1 MNKWIKYCVITALTI
16 GSIFISCSER
26 APAPSVTEQAP
37 LLWKVTS
44 ENNTSYLFGT
54 MHVADPRVT
63 TLAPAVEAAFAA
75 SDAIFTELKE
85 SQVELSGRVTVEG
98 RLPEGTHL
106 SDLIPADMYA
116 KINELVESNKMIM
129 NEMNSS
135 RPWMVGMYLQLI
147 DAMPYMQGVALDMQL
162 TNRAREEGKEVGGI
176 ETIDEQLAALAFG
189 SEEEQIKLLG
199 IAIDNMIEKS
209 DNEISDIE
217 LMLNDYLQGDI
228 DGLWEFANA
237 ELLDASQ
244 LEKDAFDALLTVRND
259 NMADRIN
266 KRIRAN
272 PESMT
277 FYAFGAL
284 HFAGPQGVGELLKGM
299 GYEVERVVK

>member
-1 MNKWIKYCVITALTI
+1 MNKWIKYYSIVVLTI
-16 GSIFISCSER
+16 GSVLMSCSEGT
-26 APAPSVTEQAP
+26 PAPSITHQSP

-54 MHVADPRVT
+54 MHVSDPRIT
-63 TLAPAVEAAFAA
+63 ALAPAVESAFAE

-85 SQVELSGRVTVEG
+85 SQLELSMKVAEEG
-98 RLPEGTHL
+98 MLPEGTRL
-106 SDLIPADMYA
+106 SDVIPADMYG
-116 KINELVESNKMIM
+116 KINGLVESNKMTM
-129 NEMNSS
+129 DVVNNS
-135 RPWMVGMYLQLI
+135 RPWMAGMYLQLI

-162 TNRAREEGKEVGGI
+162 TNRAREENKEVGGI
-176 ETIDEQLAALAFG
+176 ETVDEQLAALAFG
-189 SEEEQIKLLG
+189 SEEDQIKLLG
-199 IAIDNMIEKS
+199 IAIDNMIEKA

-217 LMLNDYLQGDI
+217 LMLNYYLEGDI

-266 KRIRAN
+266 KRIKAN
-272 PESMT
+272 PESVT

-299 GYEVERVVK
+299 GYEVERVAK

>member
-1 MNKWIKYCVITALTI
+1 MNKWIKYYSIVVLTI
-16 GSIFISCSER
+16 GSVLMSCSEGT
-26 APAPSVTEQAP
+26 PA

-63 TLAPAVEAAFAA
+63 ALAPVVEDAFTE

-85 SQVELSGRVTVEG
+85 SELELGVKLAKES
-98 RLPEGTHL
+98 RLPEGTRL
-106 SDLIPADMYA
+106 RDVIPADMYG
-116 KINELVESNKMIM
+116 KINGWAESNKITMDILD
-129 NEMNSS
+129 SI
-135 RPWMVGMYLQLI
+135 RPWMVGMYLQRI
-147 DAMPYMQGVALDMQL
+147 DAMPYMQGIALDMQL

-189 SEEEQIKLLG
+189 NEEDQIKLLG
-199 IAIDNMIEKS
+199 IAIDNMIEKA

-217 LMLNDYLQGDI
+217 LMLNYYLEGDI

-266 KRIRAN
+266 KRIKAN
-272 PESMT
+272 PESVT

-284 HFAGPQGVGELLKGM
+284 HFAGPQGVGALLKGM
-299 GYEVERVVK
+299 GYKVERVVK

>member
-1 MNKWIKYCVITALTI
+1 MNKWIKYCVITALTL
-16 GSIFISCSER
+16 GSVFISCSGG
-26 APAPSVTEQAP
+26 APAPSVTEQSP

-85 SQVELSGRVTVEG
+85 SQIELSGRVTVEG
-98 RLPEGTHL
+98 RLPEGTYL
-106 SDLIPADMYA
+106 SDLISADMYA
-116 KINELVESNKMIM
+116 KINELVESNKMVM
-129 NEMNSS
+129 NMVNSW
-135 RPWMVGMYLQLI
+135 RPWMVGMYLQMI
-147 DAMPYMQGVALDMQL
+147 DAMPYMQGIALDMQL

-189 SEEEQIKLLG
+189 NEEDQIKLLG
-199 IAIDNMIEKS
+199 IAIDSMIEKA

-217 LMLNDYLQGDI
+217 LTLNDYLEGDI

-266 KRIRAN
+266 KRIKAN
-272 PESMT
+272 PESVT

-284 HFAGPQGVGELLKGM
+284 HFAGPQGVGALLKGM

>member
-1 MNKWIKYCVITALTI
+1 MNKWIKYCSIATLTI
-16 GSIFISCSER
+16 GSIFISCSEGV
-26 APAPSVTEQAP
+26 PAPSAP

-44 ENNTSYLFGT
+44 ETNTSYLFGT
-54 MHVADPRVT
+54 MHVSDPRIT
-63 TLAPAVEAAFAA
+63 TLAPAVEAAFAE

-85 SQVELSGRVTVEG
+85 SQLELSMKVAEEG
-98 RLPEGTHL
+98 MLPKGTQL
-106 SDLIPADMYA
+106 SDVIPDDMYR
-116 KINELVESNKMIM
+116 KINGLVESNKMIM
-129 NEMNSS
+129 GVVDSS
-135 RPWMVGMYLQLI
+135 RPWMAGMYLQMI

-162 TNRAREEGKEVGGI
+162 TNRARAEDKEVGGI
-176 ETIDEQLAALAFG
+176 ETVDEQLAALAFG
-189 SEEEQIKLLG
+189 SEEDQIKLLG
-199 IAIDNMIEKS
+199 IAIDNMVEKA

-217 LMLNDYLQGDI
+217 LMLNYYLEGDI

-244 LEKDAFDALLTVRND
+244 LEKDAFDALLTVRNE

-266 KRIRAN
+266 KRIKAN
-272 PESMT
+272 SESMT

-299 GYEVERVVK
+299 GYEVERVAK

>member
-1 MNKWIKYCVITALTI
+1 M
-16 GSIFISCSER
+16 SCSEGT
-26 APAPSVTEQAP
+26 PA

-63 TLAPAVEAAFAA
+63 TLATVVEDAFTE

-85 SQVELSGRVTVEG
+85 SELELGVKLAKES
-98 RLPEGTHL
+98 RLPEGTRL
-106 SDLIPADMYA
+106 RDVIPADMYG
-116 KINELVESNKMIM
+116 KINGWAESNKITMDILDSM
-129 NEMNSS
+129 
-135 RPWMVGMYLQLI
+135 RPWMVNMFFQMI
-147 DAMPYMQGVALDMQL
+147 DARPYMQGVALDMQL
-162 TNRAREEGKEVGGI
+162 RYRGLEENKEVGGI
-176 ETIDEQLAALAFG
+176 ETVDEQLAAIAFG
-189 SEEEQIKLLG
+189 GEEEQIKLLG

-217 LMLNDYLQGDI
+217 LMLNYYLEGDI

-266 KRIRAN
+266 KRIKAN
-272 PESMT
+272 PESVT

-299 GYEVERVVK
+299 GYEVERVAK

>member
-26 APAPSVTEQAP
+26 APAPSVTEHAP

-299 GYEVERVVK
+299 GYEVERVAK

>member
-16 GSIFISCSER
+16 GSIFISCSEG
-26 APAPSVTEQAP
+26 APSVTEQNP

-85 SQVELSGRVTVEG
+85 SQIELSGRVTVEG
-98 RLPEGTHL
+98 RLPEGTYL
-106 SDLIPADMYA
+106 SDLISADMYA
-116 KINELVESNKMIM
+116 KINELVGSKEFM
-129 NEMNSS
+129 NMVNSW
-135 RPWMVGMYLQLI
+135 RPWMVGMYLQMI
-147 DAMPYMQGVALDMQL
+147 DAMPYMQGIALDMQL

-189 SEEEQIKLLG
+189 NEEDQIKLLG
-199 IAIDNMIEKS
+199 IAIDSMIEKA

-217 LMLNDYLQGDI
+217 LMLNDYLEGDI

-266 KRIRAN
+266 KRIKAN
-272 PESMT
+272 PESVT

-299 GYEVERVVK
+299 GYEVERVAK

>member
-1 MNKWIKYCVITALTI
+1 MNKWIKYCAIAALTI
-16 GSIFISCSER
+16 GSIFISCSKG
-26 APAPSVTEQAP
+26 APVPSVTEQNP

-63 TLAPAVEAAFAA
+63 TLAPAVEAAFTE

-116 KINELVESNKMIM
+116 KINELVESNKMVM
-129 NEMNSS
+129 NMVNSW
-135 RPWMVGMYLQLI
+135 RPWMVGMYLQMI
-147 DAMPYMQGVALDMQL
+147 DAMPYMQGIALDMQL
-162 TNRAREEGKEVGGI
+162 TNRAREENKEVGGI

-199 IAIDNMIEKS
+199 IAIDNMIEKA

-217 LMLNDYLQGDI
+217 LMLNDYLEGDI
-228 DGLWEFANA
+228 DGLWEFANV

-272 PESMT
+272 PESIT

-299 GYEVERVVK
+299 GYEVERVAK

>member
-1 MNKWIKYCVITALTI
+1 MHVSDPRITA
-16 GSIFISCSER
+16 
-26 APAPSVTEQAP
+26 
-37 LLWKVTS
+37 
-44 ENNTSYLFGT
+44 
-54 MHVADPRVT
+54 
-63 TLAPAVEAAFAA
+63 LAPAVEAAFAE

-85 SQVELSGRVTVEG
+85 SQLELSMKVAEEG
-98 RLPEGTHL
+98 MLPKGTQL
-106 SDLIPADMYA
+106 SDVIPDDMYR
-116 KINELVESNKMIM
+116 KINGLVESKKMVM
-129 NEMNSS
+129 DVVNNS
-135 RPWMVGMYLQLI
+135 RPWMAGMYLQMI

-162 TNRAREEGKEVGGI
+162 TNRAREEDKEVGGI
-176 ETIDEQLAALAFG
+176 ETVDEQLAALAFG
-189 SEEEQIKLLG
+189 SEEDQIKLLG
-199 IAIDNMIEKS
+199 IAIDNMVEKA

-217 LMLNDYLQGDI
+217 LMLNYYLEGDI

-266 KRIRAN
+266 KRIKAN
-272 PESMT
+272 PESVT

-299 GYEVERVVK
+299 GYEVKRVTK

>member
-1 MNKWIKYCVITALTI
+1 MNKWIKYYAIAALTI
-16 GSIFISCSER
+16 GSVFMSCSEGV
-26 APAPSVTEQAP
+26 PAPSAP

-44 ENNTSYLFGT
+44 ETNTSYLFGT
-54 MHVADPRVT
+54 MHVSDPRVT
-63 TLAPAVEAAFAA
+63 TLAPVVEDAFTE

-85 SQVELSGRVTVEG
+85 SQLELSMKVAEEG
-98 RLPEGTHL
+98 MLPKGTQL
-106 SDLIPADMYA
+106 SDVIPDDMYR
-116 KINELVESNKMIM
+116 KINGLVESNKMIM
-129 NEMNSS
+129 GVVDSS
-135 RPWMVGMYLQLI
+135 RPWMAGMYLQMI

-162 TNRAREEGKEVGGI
+162 TNRARAEDKEVGGI
-176 ETIDEQLAALAFG
+176 ETVDEQLAALAFG
-189 SEEEQIKLLG
+189 SEEDQIKLLG
-199 IAIDNMIEKS
+199 IAIDNMIEKA

-217 LMLNDYLQGDI
+217 LMLNYYLEGDI

-244 LEKDAFDALLTVRND
+244 LEKDAFDALLTVRNE

-266 KRIRAN
+266 KRIKAN
-272 PESMT
+272 SKSMT

-299 GYEVERVVK
+299 GYEVERVAK

>member
-16 GSIFISCSER
+16 GSVFISCSEG
-26 APAPSVTEQAP
+26 APTPSVTGQNP

-63 TLAPAVEAAFAA
+63 TLAPAVEAAFTD

-85 SQVELSGRVTVEG
+85 SQIELSARVNVESM
-98 RLPEGTHL
+98 LPEGTYL
-106 SDLIPADMYA
+106 SDLISADMYA
-116 KINELVESNKMIM
+116 KINELVKSDKMVMNMVNKW
-129 NEMNSS
+129 
-135 RPWMVGMYLQLI
+135 RPWMVGMYLQMI
-147 DAMPYMQGVALDMQL
+147 EAMPYMQGVALDMQL
-162 TNRAREEGKEVGGI
+162 NNRAREEGKEVGGI
-176 ETIDEQLAALAFG
+176 ETIDEQLAVLAFG
-189 SEEEQIKLLG
+189 SEEDQIKLLG
-199 IAIDNMIEKS
+199 IAVDSMIEKA
-209 DNEISDIE
+209 DNEISDTE
-217 LMLNDYLQGDI
+217 LMLNDYLEGDI

-237 ELLDASQ
+237 NLLDASQ
-244 LEKDAFDALLTVRND
+244 LEKDAFDALLTARND

-266 KRIRAN
+266 KRIKAN
-272 PESMT
+272 PESVT

-284 HFAGPQGVGELLKGM
+284 HFAGPHGVGALLKGM

>member
-1 MNKWIKYCVITALTI
+1 MNKWIKYCAIAALTI
-16 GSIFISCSER
+16 GSIFISCSEG
-26 APAPSVTEQAP
+26 APVPSVTEQNP

-299 GYEVERVVK
+299 GYEVERVAK

>member
-1 MNKWIKYCVITALTI
+1 
-16 GSIFISCSER
+16 
-26 APAPSVTEQAP
+26 
-37 LLWKVTS
+37 
-44 ENNTSYLFGT
+44 
-54 MHVADPRVT
+54 MHVSDPRIT
-63 TLAPAVEAAFAA
+63 TLAPAVESAFAG

-85 SQVELSGRVTVEG
+85 SQHELSMKVAKEG
-98 RLPEGTHL
+98 MLPEGTRL
-106 SDLIPADMYA
+106 SDVIPADMYG
-116 KINELVESNKMIM
+116 KINGLVESNKMTM
-129 NEMNSS
+129 DVVNNS
-135 RPWMVGMYLQLI
+135 RPWMAGMYLQLI

-162 TNRAREEGKEVGGI
+162 TNRAREENKEVGGI
-176 ETIDEQLAALAFG
+176 ETVDEQLAALAFG
-189 SEEEQIKLLG
+189 SEEDQIKLLG
-199 IAIDNMIEKS
+199 IAIDNMIEKA

-217 LMLNDYLQGDI
+217 LMLNYYLEGDI

-266 KRIRAN
+266 KRIKAN
-272 PESMT
+272 PESVT

-299 GYEVERVVK
+299 GYQVERVAE

>member
-1 MNKWIKYCVITALTI
+1 MNKWIKYYAIAALTI
-16 GSIFISCSER
+16 GSVFMSCSEGV
-26 APAPSVTEQAP
+26 PAPSAP

-54 MHVADPRVT
+54 MHVSDPRIT
-63 TLAPAVEAAFAA
+63 ALAPAVEAAFAE

-85 SQVELSGRVTVEG
+85 SQLELSMKVAKEG
-98 RLPEGTHL
+98 MLPKGTQL
-106 SDLIPADMYA
+106 SDVIPADMYG
-116 KINELVESNKMIM
+116 KINRVVESSKMTMDIL
-129 NEMNSS
+129 NNC
-135 RPWMVGMYLQLI
+135 RPWMAGMYLQLI

-162 TNRAREEGKEVGGI
+162 TNRAREENKEVGGI
-176 ETIDEQLAALAFG
+176 ETVDEQLAALAFG
-189 SEEEQIKLLG
+189 SEEDQIKLLG
-199 IAIDNMIEKS
+199 IAIDNMVEKA

-217 LMLNDYLQGDI
+217 LMLKYYLEGDI

-237 ELLDASQ
+237 ELLNASQ

-266 KRIRAN
+266 KRIKAN
-272 PESMT
+272 PESVT

-299 GYEVERVVK
+299 GYEVERVAK

>member
-1 MNKWIKYCVITALTI
+1 
-16 GSIFISCSER
+16 
-26 APAPSVTEQAP
+26 
-37 LLWKVTS
+37 
-44 ENNTSYLFGT
+44 

-63 TLAPAVEAAFAA
+63 TLAPAVEAAFTD

-98 RLPEGTHL
+98 KLPEGTHL

-129 NEMNSS
+129 NMVNSW
-135 RPWMVGMYLQLI
+135 RPWMVGMYLQMI
-147 DAMPYMQGVALDMQL
+147 DARPYMQGIALDMQL
-162 TNRAREEGKEVGGI
+162 TNRARKENKEVGGI

-189 SEEEQIKLLG
+189 SEEDQIKLLG
-199 IAIDNMIEKS
+199 IAIDNMIEKA

-217 LMLNDYLQGDI
+217 LMLNYYLEGDI
-228 DGLWEFANA
+228 DGLWEFANV

-266 KRIRAN
+266 KRIKAN
-272 PESMT
+272 PESVT

-284 HFAGPQGVGELLKGM
+284 HFAGPQGVGALLKGM

>member
-1 MNKWIKYCVITALTI
+1 MNKWIKYCSIAALTI
-16 GSIFISCSER
+16 GSIFISCSEGG
-26 APAPSVTEQAP
+26 PAPSAP

-54 MHVADPRVT
+54 MHVSDPRIT
-63 TLAPAVEAAFAA
+63 ALAPAVEAAFAE

-85 SQVELSGRVTVEG
+85 SQLELSMKVAEEG
-98 RLPEGTHL
+98 MLPNGTQL
-106 SDLIPADMYA
+106 SDVIPDDMYR
-116 KINELVESNKMIM
+116 KINGLVESNKMVM
-129 NEMNSS
+129 DVVNNS
-135 RPWMVGMYLQLI
+135 RPWMAGMYLQLI

-162 TNRAREEGKEVGGI
+162 TNRAREEDKEVGGI
-176 ETIDEQLAALAFG
+176 ETVDEQLAALAFG
-189 SEEEQIKLLG
+189 SEEDQIKLLG
-199 IAIDNMIEKS
+199 IAIDNMVEKA

-217 LMLNDYLQGDI
+217 LMLNYYLEGDI

-266 KRIRAN
+266 KRIKAN
-272 PESMT
+272 PESVT

-299 GYEVERVVK
+299 GYEVKRVTK

>member
-1 MNKWIKYCVITALTI
+1 MNKWIKYCVITALTL
-16 GSIFISCSER
+16 GSVFISCSGG
-26 APAPSVTEQAP
+26 ALAPSVTEQNP

-85 SQVELSGRVTVEG
+85 SQIELSGRVTVEG
-98 RLPEGTHL
+98 RLPEGTYL
-106 SDLIPADMYA
+106 SDLISADMYA
-116 KINELVESNKMIM
+116 KINELVESNKMVM
-129 NEMNSS
+129 NMVNSW
-135 RPWMVGMYLQLI
+135 RPWMVGMYLQMI
-147 DAMPYMQGVALDMQL
+147 DAMPYMQGIALDMQL

-189 SEEEQIKLLG
+189 NEEDQIKLLG
-199 IAIDNMIEKS
+199 IAIDSMIEKA

-217 LMLNDYLQGDI
+217 LMLNDYLEGDI

-266 KRIRAN
+266 KRIKAN
-272 PESMT
+272 PESVT

>member
-1 MNKWIKYCVITALTI
+1 MNKWIKYCSIAALTI
-16 GSIFISCSER
+16 GSIFISCSEGV
-26 APAPSVTEQAP
+26 PAPSAP

-44 ENNTSYLFGT
+44 ETNTSYLFGT
-54 MHVADPRVT
+54 MHVSDPRVT
-63 TLAPAVEAAFAA
+63 TLAPAVEAAFAE

-129 NEMNSS
+129 DEMNSS

-147 DAMPYMQGVALDMQL
+147 DAMPYMQGIALDMQL

-189 SEEEQIKLLG
+189 NEEDQIKLLG
-199 IAIDNMIEKS
+199 IAIDSMIEKA

-217 LMLNDYLQGDI
+217 LMLNDYLEGDI

-266 KRIRAN
+266 KRIKAN
-272 PESMT
+272 PESVT

-284 HFAGPQGVGELLKGM
+284 HFAGPQGVGALLKGM

>member
-1 MNKWIKYCVITALTI
+1 MNKWIKYCVITALTL
-16 GSIFISCSER
+16 GSVFISCSGG
-26 APAPSVTEQAP
+26 ALAPSVTEQNP

-85 SQVELSGRVTVEG
+85 SQIELSGRVTVEG
-98 RLPEGTHL
+98 RLPEGTYL
-106 SDLIPADMYA
+106 SDLISADMYA
-116 KINELVESNKMIM
+116 KINELVGSKEFM
-129 NEMNSS
+129 NMVNSW
-135 RPWMVGMYLQLI
+135 RPWMVGMYLQRI
-147 DAMPYMQGVALDMQL
+147 DAMPYMQGIALDMQL

-189 SEEEQIKLLG
+189 NEEDQIKLLG
-199 IAIDNMIEKS
+199 IAIDSMIEKA

-217 LMLNDYLQGDI
+217 LMLNDYLEGDI

-237 ELLDASQ
+237 ELFDASQ

-266 KRIRAN
+266 KRIKAN
-272 PESMT
+272 PESVT

-299 GYEVERVVK
+299 GYEVERVAK